1 MDYTKKNIL
10 QQYSRL
16 DEFLNKWTKA
26 EKKQVIIE
34 ELQDGGVL
42 LDAVREELGN
52 TELDDFDLICHIAY
66 DKKPLTKRE
75 RAENVKKRHYLYK
88 NSDTAQK
95 VIEALIEKYAND
107 GIKEI
112 EDTKI
117 LQLKEFAK
125 IGSPMKIVKAFGGKE
140 AYQKA
145 VQELEN
151 ELYYA

>member
-1 MDYTKKNIL
+1 M
-10 QQYSRL
+10 
-16 DEFLNKWTKA
+16 
-26 EKKQVIIE
+26 
-34 ELQDGGVL
+34 
-42 LDAVREELGN
+42 DAVREELGN

-88 NSDTAQK
+88 YSDTAQK